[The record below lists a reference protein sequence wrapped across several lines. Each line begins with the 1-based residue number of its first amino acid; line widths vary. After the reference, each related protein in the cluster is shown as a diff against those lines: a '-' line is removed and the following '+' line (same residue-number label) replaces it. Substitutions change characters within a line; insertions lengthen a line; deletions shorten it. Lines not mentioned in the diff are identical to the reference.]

1 MKKLGKKDHLNLFF
15 SAFLILAF
23 IICAYFFSGFSASM
37 DLLPGQLVM
46 IAVYAV
52 FGLLLFYAT
61 RVGDGKAVFR
71 FSPLTLLLLVLPTA
85 AIIVASL
92 APFMPLH
99 DVLAANKVSG
109 QLSVITILASVALG
123 YGLPYTFISGFELKT
138 EDEDAGQEEADAP
151 EVLEGG
157 VEADLQDAAE
167 EQAEEAVKDTAAE
180 AEDKGYSLD
189 TFDTDK

>member
-15 SAFLILAF
+15 SAFLVLAF
-23 IICAYFFSGFSASM
+23 IVCAYFFSGFSSSM
-37 DLLPGQLVM
+37 DALSGQLVM

-71 FSPLTLLLLVLPTA
+71 FSPLTLLFLVLPAA

-92 APFMPLH
+92 APFMPFH
-99 DVLAANKVSG
+99 DVFAANKVSG
-109 QLSVITILASVALG
+109 QLSVITTLAAVALG
-123 YGLPYTFISGFELKT
+123 YGIPYSFVSGFELAVE
-138 EDEDAGQEEADAP
+138 EDENTSEEAEP

-157 VEADLQDAAE
+157 VEADLQDDAENEAAPTSDDLGE
-167 EQAEEAVKDTAAE
+167 
-180 AEDKGYSLD
+180 KGYSLD
-189 TFDTDK
+189 TFDTDSE